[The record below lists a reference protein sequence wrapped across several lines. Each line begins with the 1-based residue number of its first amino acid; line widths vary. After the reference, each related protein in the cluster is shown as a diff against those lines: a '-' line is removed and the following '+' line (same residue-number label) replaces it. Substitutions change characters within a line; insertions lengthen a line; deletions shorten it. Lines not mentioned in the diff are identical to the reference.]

1 MNVFN
6 RIVMVILLLAIIA
19 LVVVTLRWPFATISV
34 IRGFLDWTEAHINVY
49 TWPLMLAGGILI
61 GLLCLLLII
70 LELRRP
76 RRKMVPIRKVSGGRA
91 FLLTESVARRL
102 GWHIGR
108 LSDVSRVTPMVWARG
123 RGVDVRIDLE
133 TAPQVNVPMKTEE
146 VLAVVREQ
154 VEDKMGLKLRRVRVQ
169 VRSAPFPKEPA
180 VITAPA
186 PPPPPPWPAEPAPS
200 TPPTEEPEQSPG

>member
-6 RIVMVILLLAIIA
+6 RIVMVLLFIAIIV
-19 LVVVTLRWPFATISV
+19 LVVVTLRWPFATIAV
-34 IRGFLDWTEAHINVY
+34 IRNFLDWAEAQITPY
-49 TWPLMLAGGILI
+49 TWPTMLAGGILI
-61 GLLCLLLII
+61 GLLCLLLIV

-76 RRKMVPIRKVSGGRA
+76 RRKMVPIRKVSGGKA

-102 GWHIGR
+102 GWYISR
-108 LSDVSRVTPMVWARG
+108 LSDVSRVTPIVWARG
-123 RGVDVRIDLE
+123 SGVDVRIDLE
-133 TAPQVNVPMKTEE
+133 TAPQVDVPMKTEE

-180 VITAPA
+180 VVAAPA
-186 PPPPPPWPAEPAPS
+186 PPPPPAPAPS
-200 TPPTEEPEQSPG
+200 APPADELDQPPG

>member
-6 RIVMVILLLAIIA
+6 RIVMVLLLLAIIA
-19 LVVVTLRWPFATISV
+19 LVVVTLRWPFPTISV
-34 IRGFLDWTEAHINVY
+34 VRSFLDWAEARINVY

-76 RRKMVPIRKVSGGRA
+76 RRKMVPIRKISGGKA

-102 GWHIGR
+102 GWYIGR
-108 LSDVSRVTPMVWARG
+108 LSDISRITPMVRARG
-123 RGVDVRIDLE
+123 SGVDVRIDLE
-133 TAPQVNVPMKTEE
+133 IAPQVNVPMKTEE

-154 VEDKMGLKLRRVRVQ
+154 VEDKMGLKLRRAQVQ
-169 VRSAPFPKEPA
+169 VRSASFPKEPA

-186 PPPPPPWPAEPAPS
+186 PPPPPPVAPAPS
-200 TPPTEEPEQSPG
+200 APPTEELEQPPG

>member
-6 RIVMVILLLAIIA
+6 RIVMVLLFIAIIA
-19 LVVVTLRWPFATISV
+19 LVVVTLRWPFATIAV
-34 IRGFLDWTEAHINVY
+34 IRNFLDWAEAQITPY
-49 TWPLMLAGGILI
+49 TWPTMLAGGILI
-61 GLLCLLLII
+61 GLLCLLLIV

-76 RRKMVPIRKVSGGRA
+76 RRKMVPIRKVSGGKA

-102 GWHIGR
+102 GWYISR
-108 LSDVSRVTPMVWARG
+108 LSDVSRVTPTVWARG
-123 RGVDVRIDLE
+123 SGVDVRIDLE
-133 TAPQVNVPMKTEE
+133 TAPQVDVPMKTEE

-180 VITAPA
+180 VIAAPA
-186 PPPPPPWPAEPAPS
+186 PPPPPAPAPS
-200 TPPTEEPEQSPG
+200 APPADELDQPPG